1 MGTIEQLLNSTAE
14 GAVAFSLF
22 AEGTVEEG
30 ASWAARLMVS
40 LFPARLTVEL
50 EVANMTDEQVPG
62 HTAPPQ
68 LQLGHCGIRGHCL
81 TISREQLADGQMDES
96 ETPDKQKESADLLQS
111 AGLKV
116 MTTGFTSMALA
127 CLLRK
132 LSMPLLQALK
142 LLPPLPLFWGQ
153 VRLSQAA
160 YPWRPFESPLGLYI
174 LVSLATSK
182 WLLW

>member
-1 MGTIEQLLNSTAE
+1 MGIPCNLELVSPEAWTIEQLLNSTAE

-81 TISREQLADGQMDES
+81 MTSREQLADGQMDVS

-116 MTTGFTSMALA
+116 MTTGFTSMDAGMPAEEAQHASFAGFEALA
-127 CLLRK
+127 
-132 LSMPLLQALK
+132 PA
-142 LLPPLPLFWGQ
+142 PII
-153 VRLSQAA
+153 
-160 YPWRPFESPLGLYI
+160 LGPGETVTGSI
-174 LVSLATSK
+174 SLETV
-182 WLLW
+182 